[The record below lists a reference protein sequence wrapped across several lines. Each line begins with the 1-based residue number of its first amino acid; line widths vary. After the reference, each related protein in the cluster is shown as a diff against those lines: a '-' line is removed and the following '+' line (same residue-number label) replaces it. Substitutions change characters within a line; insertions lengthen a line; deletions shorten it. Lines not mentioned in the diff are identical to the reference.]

1 MTAKNGWMLGPD
13 GQEKWNVMDGAAR
26 RSGSS
31 AVALGN
37 GATKAATHKD
47 RGLTVE
53 RLGGVGI
60 EERSFVAKG
69 APLDDGQ
76 KRVDAWTGR
85 PGEVERHGR
94 CGQEKRIVSGR
105 AGEWRDESRDPQ
117 GSRFDG

>member
-1 MTAKNGWMLGPD
+1 
-13 GQEKWNVMDGAAR
+13 MDGAAR

-31 AVALGN
+31 AVALRN

-47 RGLTVE
+47 RGLTVQ

-76 KRVDAWTGR
+76 KRLDAWTGR
-85 PGEVERHGR
+85 LGEVDRPGR
-94 CGQEKRIVSGR
+94 GGQEKRSWSGR
-105 AGEWRDESRDPQ
+105 AGKWRDESRDAQ
-117 GSRFDG
+117 GSLFDG

>member
-1 MTAKNGWMLGPD
+1 
-13 GQEKWNVMDGAAR
+13 MDGAAR

-31 AVALGN
+31 AVALRN

-76 KRVDAWTGR
+76 KRLDAWTGR
-85 PGEVERHGR
+85 LGEVDRHGR

-105 AGEWRDESRDPQ
+105 AEVGSDASRETQ
-117 GSRFDG
+117 GT

>member
-1 MTAKNGWMLGPD
+1 
-13 GQEKWNVMDGAAR
+13 MDGAAR

-37 GATKAATHKD
+37 VVAKATTHKD

-53 RLGGVGI
+53 RLDGVGI

-76 KRVDAWTGR
+76 KRLDAWTGR
-85 PGEVERHGR
+85 LGDVDRYGR
-94 CGQEKRIVSGR
+94 CG
-105 AGEWRDESRDPQ
+105 
-117 GSRFDG
+117 